1 VREVEQRRRE
11 VKNKKSCEK
20 DWPNKQHVDGYV
32 DWVSVI
38 SAIES
43 KLVLKVKYSDLS
55 HC

>member
-11 VKNKKSCEK
+11 IKNKKCREK

-32 DWVSVI
+32 DWVPVI

-43 KLVLKVKYSDLS
+43 KVLLKVKYSDLS
-55 HC
+55 H